1 MKLGNLKMLKHKP
14 TLKLDRRKFL
24 IAASTALGVAPSVSR
39 GMDSDGILLRT
50 GSHDLYRIRMEVEM
64 KGNVNLPGNPL
75 ISREKTLKLPID
87 SQASFEFEERLQRPA
102 GSRGPEATDEA
113 TTTFA
118 PQEKCIAA
126 ERYYHSAEAESTL
139 NLKHHSVQLRDSV
152 RSTIVRH
159 DSSPEQIYGSEDF
172 FERDELELLHTPVS
186 SIAVDQLLPEKRIL
200 VGSKYEVDSDAM
212 AGVLNLTAVIASRV
226 EAEVVAINETE
237 VRIHLRGEVDGA
249 INGVPTIVRILGK
262 LTFDRGINS
271 CTWLAMALHETR
283 EIGRAEPGFD
293 VAATIKMLRQPL
305 KEPIALPAEV
315 RAIDVSQSADANL
328 QFVSIKSERLG
339 LRVLMDRQWRM
350 MKDQPNAAM
359 MRMVANDLS
368 IGQCD
373 IQPVA
378 EPADGQPWSLASF
391 ESSIPI
397 LLGKQFVEMVESDEH
412 TTTTGTRVLRAVA
425 NGSAE
430 GVPVRWV
437 LMHLTDKFGKQV
449 VATFTMEGSNIDA
462 FGSSDMQ
469 FAGSIQFIEPHSE
482 SDTSNKSAHRTLN
495 SVEQD
500 PSLKPGRT
508 TSKHVADSIS
518 NANSVR

>member
-1 MKLGNLKMLKHKP
+1 ML
-14 TLKLDRRKFL
+14 
-24 IAASTALGVAPSVSR
+24 
-39 GMDSDGILLRT
+39 
-50 GSHDLYRIRMEVEM
+50 
-64 KGNVNLPGNPL
+64 
-75 ISREKTLKLPID
+75 
-87 SQASFEFEERLQRPA
+87 
-102 GSRGPEATDEA
+102 
-113 TTTFA
+113 
-118 PQEKCIAA
+118 
-126 ERYYHSAEAESTL
+126 
-139 NLKHHSVQLRDSV
+139 
-152 RSTIVRH
+152 
-159 DSSPEQIYGSEDF
+159 
-172 FERDELELLHTPVS
+172 
-186 SIAVDQLLPEKRIL
+186 
-200 VGSKYEVDSDAM
+200 
-212 AGVLNLTAVIASRV
+212 
-226 EAEVVAINETE
+226 
-237 VRIHLRGEVDGA
+237 
-249 INGVPTIVRILGK
+249 
-262 LTFDRGINS
+262 
-271 CTWLAMALHETR
+271 
-283 EIGRAEPGFD
+283 
-293 VAATIKMLRQPL
+293 
-305 KEPIALPAEV
+305 
-315 RAIDVSQSADANL
+315 
-328 QFVSIKSERLG
+328 
-339 LRVLMDRQWRM
+339 
-350 MKDQPNAAM
+350 KDQPNAAM

-437 LMHLTDKFGKQV
+437 LMHLTDKSGKQV

-482 SDTSNKSAHRTLN
+482 SDTSKKSAHKTLN